1 MGVMSARFEEVATN
15 LLKISR
21 ISPDEM
27 EAWDHFSSLNSVEGA
42 LSPRQKELTAI
53 ALSICARCE
62 WCIATHV
69 KMALQLGATN
79 QEIVEAAWMAVL
91 MGGGPS
97 LMFAQRA
104 IQALE
109 EFQDVGD
116 EEQIKRV
123 QAQLA
128 IDSEYKKLYWQ
139 LLDYVKY
146 ICNEVEKI
154 CHESGA
160 RVKLAHNIAENDGR
174 VLARLVSKEC
184 ERRNWI

>member
-1 MGVMSARFEEVATN
+1 
-15 LLKISR
+15 
-21 ISPDEM
+21 
-27 EAWDHFSSLNSVEGA
+27 
-42 LSPRQKELTAI
+42 
-53 ALSICARCE
+53 
-62 WCIATHV
+62 
-69 KMALQLGATN
+69 MALQLGATN